1 MAHPGTGATW
11 CDQPGMPAP
20 NLSVIRLEPVTA
32 LPYWFHTDLP
42 GVSQEGRT
50 GTETVS
56 PFWWQGQSWA
66 DIGSLAQT
74 APSCQHDDIKCN
86 KELEEFIGSGMAKF
100 WETPNGLKL
109 MADGKRR
116 LVQKAEKFC
125 APFSKSDTSGAPLPP
140 YACVTPLLFT
150 RCRLQ
155 SDVRSPVR
163 GGMARHQGLVAQRHR
178 HRER

>member
-1 MAHPGTGATW
+1 
-11 CDQPGMPAP
+11 MPAP

-42 GVSQEGRT
+42 G
-50 GTETVS
+50 
-56 PFWWQGQSWA
+56 
-66 DIGSLAQT
+66 
-74 APSCQHDDIKCN
+74 HDDIKCN

-116 LVQKAEKFC
+116 LVQSAEKFC

-140 YACVTPLLFT
+140 YACVTKSYSTAIGAALGIVNSAFSLMMFAAPYVVAWLVTRGWLL
-150 RCRLQ
+150 
-155 SDVRSPVR
+155 SDTDTESDEEH
-163 GGMARHQGLVAQRHR
+163 GGKNYKELH
-178 HRER
+178 ER